1 MPISRRKFIQLS
13 SLTTASM
20 LVPQFLKAF
29 ARRESP
35 GEGKI
40 LIVVQ
45 LSGGNDGLNTVIPVR
60 NDIYYRSRPGLAIPR
75 AEALALD
82 KDTGLHPALKGIK
95 ALYDEG
101 YVSILNGVGYPEP
114 DRSHFRSMD
123 IWQSGSASSEVVTTG
138 WLGRYLDASR
148 GERPEL
154 LGLEVDDTLSLAL
167 KGNERKGIAVRDVA
181 QFYKAAGDPFFRQ
194 IARTHEEEH
203 EDELASYLYRTLRET
218 TSAADYVFEHS
229 KAGKPAADYPDTQLG
244 RRMKT
249 IASLIL
255 AGSATKVYYVSHG
268 SFDTHT
274 GQKERQKQ
282 LFTQLDEVLTALVK
296 DMQDNNRFKDVMIVT
311 FSEFGRRVA
320 QNASGGTD
328 HGTAGNMFV
337 LSGGL
342 RKAGLYNELPSLGNL
357 DDGDLRHSLDFK
369 QVYATILD
377 KWLDADA
384 DALLGRKY
392 RTLNFV

>member
-13 SLTTASM
+13 SLTTASLM
-20 LVPQFLKAF
+20 VPQFLKAF
-29 ARRESP
+29 ARREAP
-35 GEGKI
+35 ATGRI

-60 NDIYYRSRPGLAIPR
+60 SDIYYRSRPGLGIAR
-75 AEALALD
+75 AEALKLD
-82 KDTGLHPALKGIK
+82 DDTGLHPALKGVRQ
-95 ALYDEG
+95 LYDNG

-123 IWQSGSASSEVVTTG
+123 IWQSGSASSEVLTTG
-138 WLGRYLDASR
+138 WLGRYLDAGH
-148 GERPEL
+148 GEHPEL

-167 KGNERKGIAVRDVA
+167 KGRERKGIAVRDVG
-181 QFYKAAGDPFFRQ
+181 QFHKAAGDPFFRQ

-203 EDELASYLYRTLRET
+203 EEELASYLYKTLRET
-218 TSAADYVFEHS
+218 TSAADYVFEHH
-229 KAGKPAADYPDTQLG
+229 KAGRTLASYPDTQLG
-244 RRMKT
+244 KRMKT

-255 AGSATKVYYVSHG
+255 AGSATRVYYVSHG

-282 LFTQLDEVLTALVK
+282 LFTQLDEATTALVS
-296 DMQDNNRFKDVMIVT
+296 DLRENDRFKDVMIVT

-337 LSGGL
+337 LSGAL
-342 RKAGLYNELPSLGNL
+342 RKAGLYNELPALDQL
-357 DDGDLRHSLDFK
+357 DDGDLRHHLDFK

-392 RTLNFV
+392 KTLGFV